1 MIPWKIISKKSQ
13 EVRALLKLVSIEFC
27 KLRRKKQIW
36 LMLLSAWIMP
46 FFAFLYFGYLG
57 QKDIDPAA
65 FYKWSSYNY
74 TLFIILPF
82 VLGLFA
88 TMLMHDEN
96 RYDMLK
102 QLWIVP
108 VSKMGL
114 LFSKFFVVLIY
125 GICFMLLN
133 VFASVLF
140 SVLPH
145 YVAFDWGDIL
155 RLLERSIEI
164 AVLTAVA
171 ILPVFALS
179 ASQKGYI
186 FPVCVTLIY
195 VFAGVFITPVNSCI
209 HPLSCVFVIIARNG
223 TLSGFTLPQTNVS
236 IALIS
241 LCIWGIASV
250 LFANIKL
257 SKRK

>member
-1 MIPWKIISKKSQ
+1 M
-13 EVRALLKLVSIEFC
+13 LKLVSIEFC

-145 YVAFDWGDIL
+145 YVAFYLNEVSKL
-155 RLLERSIEI
+155 R
-164 AVLTAVA
+164 
-171 ILPVFALS
+171 
-179 ASQKGYI
+179 Y
-186 FPVCVTLIY
+186 
-195 VFAGVFITPVNSCI
+195 
-209 HPLSCVFVIIARNG
+209 
-223 TLSGFTLPQTNVS
+223 
-236 IALIS
+236 
-241 LCIWGIASV
+241 
-250 LFANIKL
+250 
-257 SKRK
+257 